1 MQRLLSILIVT
12 VLGSQLVL
20 AGSLTTTRPDENT
33 VAPVE
38 PVSPDDE
45 DQNPAADGSE
55 AETGDTP
62 VAEEPQAPLGPLP
75 GYAAGDSYRPN
86 YQSSGFQPVMP
97 DGTPIFAPG
106 FNSEFAPRP
115 MLPDPIAP
123 KPVEIETADPEDT
136 DDETPAKTV
145 QPSPAERP
153 LPPHPGDQ
161 YDALLRQDRTGARDA
176 P

>member
-20 AGSLTTTRPDENT
+20 AGSLTATRPDENT
-33 VAPVE
+33 AAPVE
-38 PVSPDDE
+38 PVLPDDA
-45 DQNPAADGSE
+45 DQNPASDGSDE
-55 AETGDTP
+55 ETGDTP

-75 GYAAGDSYRPN
+75 GYAAGNSYDPN

-123 KPVEIETADPEDT
+123 KPVETETADTENA
-136 DDETPAKTV
+136 DEEPVAKTA

-161 YDALLRQDRTGARDA
+161 YDALLRQDRTGVRDTR
-176 P
+176 